1 VDPFER
7 LTIDTPEQIALEL
20 PLAGVGSR
28 FLALAVDTVLQIVA
42 FLGVLLAL
50 MVAAF
55 FTGAA
60 WLTGCL
66 APVVFVLFSFC
77 LYWGYFALFETIWKG
92 QTPGKRTAHIRVIK
106 ESGRPINAFEAIAR
120 NLVRVVDF
128 LPGLYAVGV
137 VCMLLN
143 RRNRRLGDFVA
154 GTVVVHET
162 PVSDTKP
169 YVDVAPRGA
178 ATGAPASTAAAAAA
192 VDSDLAQLAR
202 EDLLL
207 IETYLQRRNDLDWLV
222 RDKMAEEI
230 AARVRARAGLADDK
244 SQSPDDFLEAVARR
258 IRENA
263 RF

>member
-7 LTIDTPEQIALEL
+7 LTIETPEQIALEL

-28 FLALAVDTVLQIVA
+28 FLAIAVDTLLQIAASVA
-42 FLGVLLAL
+42 LVLLLLLVAL
-50 MVAAF
+50 VA
-55 FTGAA
+55 GGQ
-60 WLTGCL
+60 WLAGCV
-66 APVVFVLFSFC
+66 APVVLVFFIFFI
-77 LYWGYFALFETIWKG
+77 YWGYFAFFETIWKG
-92 QTPGKRTAHIRVIK
+92 QTPGKRVAHIRVIK

-128 LPGLYAVGV
+128 LPALYGVGV

-143 RRNRRLGDFVA
+143 ERNRRLGDFVA
-154 GTVVVHET
+154 GTVVVHESRSED
-162 PVSDTKP
+162 VKP
-169 YVDVAPRGA
+169 YVETAPTAVSVTSDV
-178 ATGAPASTAAAAAA
+178 
-192 VDSDLAQLAR
+192 AQLAR

-207 IETYLQRRNDLDWLV
+207 IETYLQRRNDLDWVV
-222 RDKMAEEI
+222 REKMAEEI
-230 AARVRARAGLADDK
+230 AARIRTKARIADDK